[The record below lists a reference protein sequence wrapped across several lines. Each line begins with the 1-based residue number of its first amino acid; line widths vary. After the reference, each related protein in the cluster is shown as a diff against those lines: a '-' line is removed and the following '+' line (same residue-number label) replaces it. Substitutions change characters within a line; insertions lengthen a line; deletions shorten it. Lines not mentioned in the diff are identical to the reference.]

1 MCFDSEMIARPQR
14 IEVLDLDDPRLVDYQ
29 NLKDA
34 TLASRRGRFIVE
46 GRGTLEVL
54 LERSAFRPDSILLSE
69 RTERSMAKRLDDLA
83 PECPI
88 FVANQSLLD
97 SIVGFPIHRGCLA
110 ACQRPGATDPLAMAS
125 RLLAEERAPRLVML
139 EGIRNLDNVG
149 GIFRNSM
156 ALGGHGVILCAESCD
171 PLYRKAIRTSM
182 GGTLCLPFARAS
194 NWPGIL
200 GELRELGYEILAM
213 DPGEHSVGLNL
224 LSADSD
230 FGKERP
236 IALLLGT
243 EGEGLSQM
251 ALEGSD
257 RLVRIEME
265 TGVDS
270 LNVSVALG
278 IALHALRPG
287 SECS

>member
-1 MCFDSEMIARPQR
+1 MVARPQR
-14 IEVLDLDDPRLVDYQ
+14 IEVLDLNDRRLADYQ

-54 LERSAFRPDSILLSE
+54 LERSEFRPDSILLSE
-69 RTERSMAKRLDDLA
+69 RTERSMAERLDELA

-88 FVANQSLLD
+88 YVANQTLLD

-110 ACQRPGATDPLAMAS
+110 ACQRPDATDALEMAS
-125 RLLAEERAPRLVML
+125 RLVTEKRAPRLVIL

-182 GGTLCLPFARAS
+182 GGTLCLPFARATH
-194 NWPGIL
+194 WPEIL
-200 GELRELGYEILAM
+200 GELRELGYKILAM
-213 DPGEHSVGLNL
+213 DPGKGGIE
-224 LSADSD
+224 LSQLCADSD
-230 FGKERP
+230 FRGERP
-236 IALLLGT
+236 VAILLGT
-243 EGEGLSQM
+243 EGGGLSQI
-251 ALEGSD
+251 ALGCSD
-257 RLVRIEME
+257 RLCRIEME
-265 TGVDS
+265 AGVDS

-278 IALHALRPG
+278 IALHALRPV
-287 SECS
+287 SKSL